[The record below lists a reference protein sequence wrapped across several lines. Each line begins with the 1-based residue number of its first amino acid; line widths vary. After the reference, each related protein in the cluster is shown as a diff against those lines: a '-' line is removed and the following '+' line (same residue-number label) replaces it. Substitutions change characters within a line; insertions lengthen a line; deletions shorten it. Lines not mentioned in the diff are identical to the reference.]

1 MWTGARSGWMVRS
14 VSFGQCYEQAL
25 ELLHQHRRA
34 GLIKRGKEAARQIPA
49 PWLRSSNKPL
59 HQPMSIEAFTKFLDA
74 NPEVAK
80 KVAAC
85 QNYNEVAEIAKANG
99 INVSGAELTKFAAKQ
114 TAELSDEDLE
124 AVAGGTWTGN
134 QAVDTIISVNVAIK

>member
-1 MWTGARSGWMVRS
+1 MS
-14 VSFGQCYEQAL
+14 V
-25 ELLHQHRRA
+25 
-34 GLIKRGKEAARQIPA
+34 
-49 PWLRSSNKPL
+49 
-59 HQPMSIEAFTKFLDA
+59 EAFTKFLDA

-99 INVSGAELTKFAAKQ
+99 INVSGAELTKFVAEQ

-124 AVAGGTWTGN
+124 AVAGGSWQN
-134 QAVDTIISVNVAIK
+134 QAPGITPPTIDHSSTVRPMFPMPISTLVK

>member
-1 MWTGARSGWMVRS
+1 MS
-14 VSFGQCYEQAL
+14 V
-25 ELLHQHRRA
+25 
-34 GLIKRGKEAARQIPA
+34 
-49 PWLRSSNKPL
+49 
-59 HQPMSIEAFTKFLDA
+59 EAFTKFLDA

-99 INVSGAELTKFAAKQ
+99 INVNGAELTKYAAEQ

-124 AVAGGTWTGN
+124 AVAGGSWTGCDEGDGWSGA
-134 QAVDTIISVNVAIK
+134 AVATFLIK